1 MKAIVREQ
9 YGSPDVLRLSDV
21 PTPTPKENE
30 VLVRIIAAAATPSD
44 CAFRQGDPYLIRLLY
59 GLRRPRVT
67 VIGTELAGEVA
78 AVGSAVTRFRPGDAV
93 LAGTSTSFGAYAE
106 YVCLPEDGVIAHKPA
121 NLSFAEAA
129 ALCDGGMTAYLFLRD
144 HANLQQGQA
153 ILINGASGAIGT
165 AAIELAR
172 HLGAEVTAVCS
183 AANAELVRSLGAD
196 HVIDYNREDFT
207 ATGERYDV
215 VFDAVGKSSFSRC
228 KRILKP
234 EGVYLTTVPTA
245 AIAFDMARTAF
256 GRRKAKFAATG
267 LSRTG
272 EDLRELV
279 ALAEAGVIH
288 PVMDRCYPMAATAQA
303 HRYVDTGRKRGNVGI
318 QIA

>member
-1 MKAIVREQ
+1 MKAIVCER
-9 YGSPDVLRLSDV
+9 YGSPDVLRLSDM
-21 PTPTPKENE
+21 PTPAPKENE
-30 VLVRIIAAAATPSD
+30 VLVRVLAAAATPSD
-44 CAFRQGDPYLIRLLY
+44 CAFRKGDPFLIRLMY

-67 VIGTELAGEVA
+67 VIGAELAGEVV
-78 AVGSAVTRFRPGDAV
+78 AVGSGVTRFRPGDAV

-106 YVCLPEDGVIAHKPA
+106 FICLPEDGVIAHKPA
-121 NLSFAEAA
+121 SLSFAQAA

-153 ILINGASGAIGT
+153 ILINGASGSIGT
-165 AAIELAR
+165 AAVELAS

-183 AANAELVRSLGAD
+183 AANAKLVRSLGAA
-196 HVIDYNREDFT
+196 HVIDYAREDFT
-207 ATGERYDV
+207 ASGERYDV

-234 EGVYLTTVPTA
+234 AGIYLTTVPTA
-245 AIAFDMARTAF
+245 AIAFDMARTAL
-256 GRRKAKFAATG
+256 GRKKAKFAATG

-272 EDLRELV
+272 DDLRELV
-279 ALAEAGVIH
+279 ALAEAGAIH
-288 PVMDRCYPMAATAQA
+288 PVMDRCYPLGATVEA
-303 HRYVDTGRKRGNVGI
+303 HRYVDTGRKRGNVSI